1 VRVAPLLSLFNI
13 AAWILSGKFLIY
25 EYRKRLSEE
34 FLTHQLYWT
43 LTFSVD
49 AFLTFSNYQLY
60 EIPTKVLQFVR
71 FGFATINF
79 IMMIFTTKRTIENL
93 RPDDLHTPLIDDD
106 YEMNSRS
113 SAAKTTYMQFN
124 NDMRVTLSRKF
135 IFDNISGAN

>member
-60 EIPTKVLQFVR
+60 VRILITKPSLKEIPTKVLQFVR

-93 RPDDLHTPLIDDD
+93 RPD
-106 YEMNSRS
+106 E
-113 SAAKTTYMQFN
+113 
-124 NDMRVTLSRKF
+124 
-135 IFDNISGAN
+135 